1 MAALAGFSACR
12 PEDKPPVDSDH
23 THTFNTEEWKYD
35 GNYHWHPATCE
46 HTNEQGD
53 RAAHVYTE
61 TVKTEA
67 TCTEGALVL
76 YECSCGYSYE
86 ETTNALG
93 HDLHTVEAKAPSC
106 EEDGWGEYQKCSRCD
121 YKEGYKEFL
130 KTGKHI
136 YSTTKWEHDAISHWR
151 PAICGCDRKSEEA
164 LHTFGEDGKCECGF
178 EIVSNDAEIE
188 ATFLLEEVKKDDV
201 VVGYVIT
208 GLTDAGKAKEV
219 LEFPTY
225 YKGNAVTSIS
235 ARAFEDNAVLTEI
248 KLSETITVIG
258 REAFNNCTKLAKI
271 TFANRLEK
279 IEESAF
285 GGCEAL
291 TAAELPQTVTS
302 LGAYAF
308 DGCTALKTVSL
319 PKSLKTLGDQAF
331 GGCSSLEKIDIP
343 ASIGKIND
351 NMFLNCSALSEVV
364 LHEGTTS
371 IGRQAFARCAALESV
386 TLPRGLTFIG
396 QSAFRGSGLK
406 EIELPSTVETLAS
419 YAFAECDALAKAT
432 LSSSLTF
439 SFGGWF
445 AGSKALAE
453 ITIPFVGSEIAP
465 DTAVSKAFGY
475 IFTDREPAT
484 DKDAYVAAEEYGKT
498 YYIPVALKKVTVLKG
513 TVSAGAFD
521 GCSQLEEIAVK
532 GSVTLVSGT
541 FENCTA
547 KITWIG
553 GEPMPELSDVT
564 LSSENAEVGEEIT
577 LTYVASATCTVT
589 VSVKKG
595 EDAAAETDYTYNAET
610 KKIIFNAVGS
620 YTVTVEAKLGDNTV
634 SKTATV
640 TIVLAKPVLSDLDVS
655 EKGDVDTAIDLGYTV
670 DGESVVTV
678 SVKKGAADVAE
689 ADYTFDAENKQITF
703 KKPGNYTVTVIATRN
718 EMTAEKSA
726 QIRIVDPNAPKPE
739 ITLTAA
745 ESTVTEGAAVALTA
759 SVAYAEGT
767 EKEEEGFTVT
777 VKQGETYVAAD
788 ASAYELVA
796 TGNKSFKPLVAG
808 EYKITFTASNTQG
821 GFSEKTVE
829 ITAEIADIT
838 LGWNHGLTPVNG
850 YLRMATGATGTDLV
864 YTAEG
869 YAGGYDVTVEKSVA
883 AAVGTLSDGMLSVSS
898 AEADTVTYKIVYTH
912 KADASVKKELS
923 VTVGFVSDLVNAPVL
938 GEDAFGGTYGRLIP
952 STGLMLYFNAN
963 DKDGNALTYADIT
976 YEIVSENIQLS
987 DKSSDKAK
995 NDFDIVIEKLHGLDN
1010 YPYILVKNFE
1020 NNTATG
1026 TVTVKLTATKDG
1038 ATAAA
1043 TKVFEVKPLDKDG
1056 LKADGSDK
1064 KNCEGLNAYI
1074 DAVTGGKKGGANFD
1088 KIISYDNRQNSV
1100 VSKDGF
1106 IVSRGWAN
1114 GNIMV
1119 VEPNGEDNF
1128 QVDFDYTPLL
1138 RQGDNTKVSFAI
1150 NYRTGKWDGYCSSQ
1164 TAFYAE
1170 GSATDI
1176 TAGYWGS
1183 KIDQQEGEKPDC
1195 TLGTTIKV
1203 RIIHTVEGSVVT
1215 FKYQWLKGE
1224 SYVDWLTYKADKS
1237 TENGNIGAPVYA
1249 LQFNHEAGGYMIGNV
1264 KLTTAPELS
1273 VTLDETATVEEAI
1286 DLAYTTEEGATVTV
1300 SVKKGDAAA
1309 VEGTDYTYNKQTN
1322 KLHFLKEGTYKV
1334 TVTADNGMTAT
1345 VEKTVSVTAPAPA
1358 LTGVT
1363 LAETAETDASVTL
1376 AYTTDADGK
1385 TAVSVTVKKGAADAT
1400 ADDYTYTEATK
1411 TLVFKTAGA
1420 YTVTVTATR
1429 NGKTVSESKDITV
1442 TKAGVVNPE
1451 VTLTVTVGEHTYEG
1465 DELAFT
1471 ASVNYKGETKAT
1483 ETLTVE
1489 IKNAD
1494 GTFATATEG
1503 THYGKTDSTFTPLV
1517 AGEFKITLAATTT
1530 NEGVASKTVTVTA
1543 EISQITLAWNP
1554 ELTLTNGWYRV
1565 ASGATGAELA
1575 LNITGYAA
1583 NYTVAVTKNGT
1594 ADATLLADG
1603 KLTVQSD
1610 EPDTAEYAITYTH
1623 NADDTIVKKL
1633 SVKVSFVSDLA
1644 NAPALGEDPFNGTYG
1659 KLIPG
1664 AGLLLYSDV
1673 SEGATVTFTATDA
1686 TVATMDNVGAYVYVD
1701 NADNAKISV
1710 KLTATKNGATAAATK
1725 VFEVADMSM
1734 NDYIAAT
1741 GYDHDAMNYGRM
1753 EGKHKNACIV
1763 TKDGT
1768 VFARSGKTLG
1778 NGADDLFVVE
1788 PKNANNFRVDFEF
1801 TPLER
1806 RTDSKKVSFTIN
1818 YRPEHENGWVGSQVS
1833 FWSEGEDA
1841 GLSSGYWGD
1850 KTEQTSGTNP
1860 DFALGETIKIRILHT
1875 VAGNVATFRYEWSKD
1890 GNTYTKMLEFK
1901 VTTDKSI
1908 GKPIYAIQFNY
1919 EEGSFKM
1926 GNVELAEGPAAPEVT
1941 LGGNA
1946 DIETPVT
1953 LGYTVTEGAT
1963 ATVSFQK
1970 DGGAAVENTDY
1981 TYNTDTKAI
1990 RFLTGGTYTVTVTA
2004 TLNGVAVSTEKT
2016 VTVTVPEPELSDVTI
2031 NDADGVITD
2040 GVINTGYALTYT
2052 RDGVSTVAV
2061 TVKKGENE
2069 AEENTDYTLADNTV
2083 TFKTPGVYTVTVTAT
2098 RNGID
2103 ATKSV
2108 TVNIEDPALVKPDIT
2123 FTVGEENTAEGTVQ
2137 EGSAIA
2143 LAVTVDYHD
2152 ATKQSEAYAV
2162 TVERSGSFVT
2172 ADADLY
2178 ELSTDGASKS
2188 FTPKV
2193 AGKYRITLTATTTA
2207 GAFKTA
2213 TVEVTAT
2220 IVELTFAIT
2229 ETGLTVQNGSVLV
2242 AANSDAPASVV
2253 IPYAL
2258 TGYTGGYELTVS
2270 KDDNIIWNTET
2281 ENQLTASYQGENA
2294 GSYTFTY
2301 KHKSD
2306 LADKGLWKVFTVKVS
2321 FVADTANA
2329 ITFGADPFGGTHGR
2343 LIPSTGML
2351 LYFDAVDKDGNALT
2365 YADITYEIVTC
2376 DVKINGS
2383 ETLADE
2389 KIYISKNYLNTA
2401 NHESGGIA
2409 MSDYPYLMVENFEN
2423 NTATGTITVKLTATK
2438 DGATAVAYK
2447 VFEVK
2452 PLNGDSGSA
2461 NGSDLNEFIAA
2472 VAGEAGDVADY
2483 SNAINFNK
2491 RQNLVIGK
2499 DGIVTIDRTSWGG
2512 NVGNVVVHTN
2522 GSDNFQVDFTL
2533 IPMTTSEKIS
2543 FAWKYVTGSASDNG
2557 ETGHSA
2563 LYYESDNTKFDA
2575 GCWSFADGD
2584 SKDWGDTMLDVTL
2597 GAKYYIRI
2605 IHTVVDGKVQI
2616 TYQGSTDQ
2624 VNYGTFFS
2632 ATRNTST
2639 AKGDLGSPVYGL
2651 AFYRENDL
2659 GHQIVGNFK
2668 LTYLD

>member
-23 THTFNTEEWKYD
+23 THTFNTEEWKHD

-67 TCTEGALVL
+67 TCTEGAVVL
-76 YECSCGYSYE
+76 YKCSCGYSYE

-106 EEDGWGEYQKCSRCD
+106 EEDGYGEYQKCSRCD
-121 YKEGYKEFL
+121 YKEGYKVFL

-164 LHTFGEDGKCECGF
+164 LHTFGEDGKCVCGF

-235 ARAFEDNAVLTEI
+235 ARAFEDNATVTEI

-319 PKSLKTLGDQAF
+319 PKSLTTLGDQAF

-406 EIELPSTVETLAS
+406 EIELPSSVTTLAS

-595 EDAAAETDYTYNAET
+595 EDAAAETDYTYDAET
-610 KKIIFNAVGS
+610 KKIVFNAVGS

-703 KKPGNYTVTVIATRN
+703 KKPGDYTVTVIATRN

-759 SVAYAEGT
+759 SVVYAEGT

-788 ASAYELVA
+788 ASAYELAV

-829 ITAEIADIT
+829 ITAEIAD
-838 LGWNHGLTPVNG
+838 
-850 YLRMATGATGTDLV
+850 
-864 YTAEG
+864 
-869 YAGGYDVTVEKSVA
+869 
-883 AAVGTLSDGMLSVSS
+883 
-898 AEADTVTYKIVYTH
+898 
-912 KADASVKKELS
+912 
-923 VTVGFVSDLVNAPVL
+923 
-938 GEDAFGGTYGRLIP
+938 
-952 STGLMLYFNAN
+952 
-963 DKDGNALTYADIT
+963 
-976 YEIVSENIQLS
+976 
-987 DKSSDKAK
+987 
-995 NDFDIVIEKLHGLDN
+995 
-1010 YPYILVKNFE
+1010 
-1020 NNTATG
+1020 
-1026 TVTVKLTATKDG
+1026 
-1038 ATAAA
+1038 
-1043 TKVFEVKPLDKDG
+1043 
-1056 LKADGSDK
+1056 
-1064 KNCEGLNAYI
+1064 
-1074 DAVTGGKKGGANFD
+1074 
-1088 KIISYDNRQNSV
+1088 
-1100 VSKDGF
+1100 
-1106 IVSRGWAN
+1106 
-1114 GNIMV
+1114 
-1119 VEPNGEDNF
+1119 
-1128 QVDFDYTPLL
+1128 
-1138 RQGDNTKVSFAI
+1138 
-1150 NYRTGKWDGYCSSQ
+1150 
-1164 TAFYAE
+1164 
-1170 GSATDI
+1170 
-1176 TAGYWGS
+1176 
-1183 KIDQQEGEKPDC
+1183 
-1195 TLGTTIKV
+1195 
-1203 RIIHTVEGSVVT
+1203 
-1215 FKYQWLKGE
+1215 
-1224 SYVDWLTYKADKS
+1224 
-1237 TENGNIGAPVYA
+1237 
-1249 LQFNHEAGGYMIGNV
+1249 
-1264 KLTTAPELS
+1264 
-1273 VTLDETATVEEAI
+1273 
-1286 DLAYTTEEGATVTV
+1286 
-1300 SVKKGDAAA
+1300 
-1309 VEGTDYTYNKQTN
+1309 
-1322 KLHFLKEGTYKV
+1322 
-1334 TVTADNGMTAT
+1334 
-1345 VEKTVSVTAPAPA
+1345 
-1358 LTGVT
+1358 
-1363 LAETAETDASVTL
+1363 
-1376 AYTTDADGK
+1376 
-1385 TAVSVTVKKGAADAT
+1385 
-1400 ADDYTYTEATK
+1400 
-1411 TLVFKTAGA
+1411 
-1420 YTVTVTATR
+1420 
-1429 NGKTVSESKDITV
+1429 
-1442 TKAGVVNPE
+1442 
-1451 VTLTVTVGEHTYEG
+1451 
-1465 DELAFT
+1465 
-1471 ASVNYKGETKAT
+1471 
-1483 ETLTVE
+1483 
-1489 IKNAD
+1489 
-1494 GTFATATEG
+1494 
-1503 THYGKTDSTFTPLV
+1503 
-1517 AGEFKITLAATTT
+1517 
-1530 NEGVASKTVTVTA
+1530 
-1543 EISQITLAWNP
+1543 ITLAWNP

-1623 NADDTIVKKL
+1623 NADGTIVKKL
-1633 SVKVSFVSDLA
+1633 SVKVSFVSDLV

-1686 TVATMDNVGAYVYVD
+1686 TVETMDNVGTYVYVA
-1701 NADNAKISV
+1701 NADNAKIFV
-1710 KLTATKNGATAAATK
+1710 KLTAEKDGATAAATK
-1725 VFEVADMSM
+1725 VFDVIALGGDVTIDSYTRAIWGADSMKNVQTIAADTADVKILERMIVSKTGIVHNRQGDKSFNNVNFANIVINETGADVRNFQIDFTVTVLHGASICLKFCPHDTNNNWLGNIDLKTAGSGVDSWGWM
-1734 NDYIAAT
+1734 NDRANEKGQEI
-1741 GYDHDAMNYGRM
+1741 
-1753 EGKHKNACIV
+1753 EGGVPSTAKDTVIHARLSRIEVSGKAV
-1763 TKDGT
+1763 WTMSWQKEDGT
-1768 VFARSGKTLG
+1768 YLRLYSCETPMKDISKILIQVAEN
-1778 NGADDLFVVE
+1778 NGFY
-1788 PKNANNFRVDFEF
+1788 
-1801 TPLER
+1801 LENV
-1806 RTDSKKVSFTIN
+1806 TVS
-1818 YRPEHENGWVGSQVS
+1818 
-1833 FWSEGEDA
+1833 A
-1841 GLSSGYWGD
+1841 
-1850 KTEQTSGTNP
+1850 
-1860 DFALGETIKIRILHT
+1860 
-1875 VAGNVATFRYEWSKD
+1875 
-1890 GNTYTKMLEFK
+1890 
-1901 VTTDKSI
+1901 
-1908 GKPIYAIQFNY
+1908 
-1919 EEGSFKM
+1919 
-1926 GNVELAEGPAAPEVT
+1926 GPATPEVT

-1990 RFLTGGTYTVTVTA
+1990 HFLTGGTYTVTVTA
-2004 TLNGVAVSTEKT
+2004 TLNGVTVSTEKT
-2016 VTVTVPEPELSDVTI
+2016 VTVTVPEPELSDVTV
-2031 NDADGVITD
+2031 NDADGAITD
-2040 GVINTGYALTYT
+2040 GVINTGYTLTYT
-2052 RDGVSTVAV
+2052 KDGVSTVAV

-2069 AEENTDYTLADNTV
+2069 AEENTDYTLADGTI
-2083 TFKTPGVYTVTVTAT
+2083 TFVTPGVYTVTVKAT

-2123 FTVGEENTAEGTVQ
+2123 FTVGEDNTAEGTVE

-2172 ADADLY
+2172 ADAELY

-2207 GAFKTA
+2207 GAFRTA

-2242 AANSDAPASVV
+2242 TANSDAPASVE

-2270 KDDNIIWNTET
+2270 KDDNITWNTET

-2294 GSYTFTY
+2294 GGYTFTY

-2306 LADKGLWKVFTVKVS
+2306 LADKGLWKVFSVKVS

-2343 LIPSTGML
+2343 LIPSTGL
-2351 LYFDAVDKDGNALT
+2351 VLYHEAYDKNGDALT
-2365 YADITYEIVTC
+2365 YADITYEIVSR
-2376 DVKINGS
+2376 DVKINGT
-2383 ETLADE
+2383 EALADSS
-2389 KIYISKNYLNTA
+2389 IYISTSYEHGTQTW
-2401 NHESGGIA
+2401 
-2409 MSDYPYLMVENFEN
+2409 SDYPYLMVENFEN
-2423 NTATGTITVKLTATK
+2423 NTATGTIVVKLTATK
-2438 DGATAVAYK
+2438 DGATAVATK
-2447 VFEVK
+2447 EFEVR
-2452 PLNGDSGSA
+2452 PLEGETNSASGT
-2461 NGSDLNEFIAA
+2461 GLSDYIST
-2472 VAGEAGDVADY
+2472 VAGDAGDIANYDAGM
-2483 SNAINFNK
+2483 SFGN
-2491 RQNLVIGK
+2491 RQNCVIGK
-2499 DGIVTIDRTSWGG
+2499 NGVILDRAWAGG
-2512 NVGNVVVHTN
+2512 NVARVDVN
-2522 GSDNFQVDFTL
+2522 GSDNFQVDFSL
-2533 IPMTTSEKIS
+2533 IPMTKDEKIS
-2543 FAWKYVTGSASDNG
+2543 FAWKFVTGSASDNG

-2639 AKGDLGSPVYGL
+2639 TKGDLGSPVYGL
-2651 AFYRENDL
+2651 TFYRENDL
-2659 GHQIVGNFK
+2659 GQMIVGNFN